1 MKSQA
6 ATKKSFKV
14 LNLNKINQV
23 NEKLGTTDDQFA
35 NKDEE
40 NHW

>member
-1 MKSQA
+1 MIK
-6 ATKKSFKV
+6 
-14 LNLNKINQV
+14 LNQV